1 MTTATSATPIST
13 TSPTATRTTAAF
25 RVSTTGDL
33 QSLERIYP
41 AAFPDEDL
49 LPVVRSLV
57 TGSVDVLSLVAE
69 DDGKVVGHVAFTIC
83 SVGDV
88 SAGSVGPALRGPGSA
103 QTRDRQRAG
112 SRGVQASA
120 GSARSIKVLVLGD
133 PAILWPFRLRARAR
147 DPRALSDAC
156 RVGGCLAV
164 RVARA
169 TGADQMEGP
178 LVVPGVWQDPVPL
191 GLELSVR

>member
-1 MTTATSATPIST
+1 MI
-13 TSPTATRTTAAF
+13 F

-88 SAGSVGPALRGPGSA
+88 SAGSFGSALRGPGSA

-120 GSARSIKVLVLGD
+120 GTRDRSRFWCSGIRAYYGRFGFAPERAIRAPYPMPVEWADAWQSVSLGTRSGPD
-133 PAILWPFRLRARAR
+133 RRPSGRTWRLAGSGASGARALR
-147 DPRALSDAC
+147 
-156 RVGGCLAV
+156 
-164 RVARA
+164 
-169 TGADQMEGP
+169 P
-178 LVVPGVWQDPVPL
+178 LN
-191 GLELSVR
+191 